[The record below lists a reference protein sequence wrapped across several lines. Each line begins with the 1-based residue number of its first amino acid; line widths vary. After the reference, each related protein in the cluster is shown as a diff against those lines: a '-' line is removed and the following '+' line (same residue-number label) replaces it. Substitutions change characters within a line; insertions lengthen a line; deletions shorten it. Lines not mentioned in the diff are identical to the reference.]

1 MLRGSPWG
9 LTNCCLVP
17 PPPSSSE
24 EYIAAHLNLAR
35 SYPSRFDKY
44 IIPCLV
50 ASGDIDEKRGAEN
63 MNFRYVVCRIRRPRD
78 APPLH

>member
-1 MLRGSPWG
+1 MGADQLLLGSS
-9 LTNCCLVP
+9 
-17 PPPSSSE
+17 PPSSSE

-63 MNFRYVVCRIRRPRD
+63 MNFRYAVRRIRRPRD